1 MGTTNTRVI
10 LSTLIIA
17 IAAIA
22 AVWIGGNAI
31 RHRNDGPRTIMV
43 KGSAETS
50 FRSNLGIWELTISNH
65 SDSPQSGFAE
75 VERQRGEV
83 VSFLKSHGFTDE
95 EIETLGVSYQEKING
110 YYDKI
115 QERYVEEHDGYNV
128 SQSLIITSE
137 DVDKIDQT
145 AKSVG
150 DLITL
155 GVTVNP
161 AAPKYYYTKIADLKL
176 EMLNAAATDARDR
189 AVEIAKA
196 SHARLGGLQKSQMGV
211 FQILGKFANEDY
223 SWGGTLNTSDIEKTA
238 NITVTSTFL
247 LK

>member
-1 MGTTNTRVI
+1 MGTTNTRNI
-10 LSTLIIA
+10 LSTLVIA
-17 IAAIA
+17 VAAIA
-22 AVWIGGNAI
+22 AVWIGASAI
-31 RHRNDGPRTIMV
+31 RHRNDGPRTISV

-50 FRSNLGIWELTISNH
+50 FRSNLGTWELTISDH

-75 VERQRGEV
+75 VERQRGEIIT
-83 VSFLKSHGFTDE
+83 FLKSHGFADE
-95 EIETLGVSYQEKING
+95 EIETLGVAYEEKVNG
-110 YYDKI
+110 YYDRS
-115 QERYVEEHDGYNV
+115 QERYVEEHDGYYV
-128 SQSLIITSE
+128 RQSLILTSD
-137 DVDKIDQT
+137 DVDKIDKT

-155 GVTVNP
+155 GVTVEP
-161 AAPKYYYTKIADLKL
+161 SAPKYYYTKIADLKL
-176 EMLNAAATDARDR
+176 EMLHAAATDARDR
-189 AVEIAKA
+189 AQEIAKA
-196 SHARLGGLQKSQMGV
+196 SHAGLGSLQKSQMGV